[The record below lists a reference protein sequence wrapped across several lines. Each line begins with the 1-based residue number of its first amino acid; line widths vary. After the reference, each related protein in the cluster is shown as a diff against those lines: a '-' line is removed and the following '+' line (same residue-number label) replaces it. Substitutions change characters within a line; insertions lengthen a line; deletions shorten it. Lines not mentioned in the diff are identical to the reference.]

1 MKKIFAF
8 PGRFEPFGP
17 HHFKIYKK
25 LSDVNG
31 VENVFIVT
39 SNAQGPTNPLT
50 FLEKKAVMTQYG
62 IPPNQIVCCKAPYKP
77 IELTQRFN
85 PNKDSL
91 IVCCGEKDKGRIST
105 NNGSYYTDYM
115 GQVYTKPFKTQ
126 GYLYTFPHQRIN
138 YQNQEISGTV
148 LRELLP
154 NLNPNEFKDLVGWYN
169 KEIHE
174 LFKKKFAQSQIAEIY
189 DSIHLREGSITKTQL
204 QRVEQYA
211 DRLFKEYGI
220 DIEFQNLYTGTHFL
234 QRLNDPRNIDQITAD
249 ELRNIFKKASQKY
262 GNILAKSN
270 DKAEGVL
277 KDMESDINMPFII
290 KLDRSN
296 GELDFIPKTIMRKK
310 GFYSNSPV
318 FSMETFKNDFKK
330 ILNENTGFDRHIKHP
345 YEDDDLTFASFYEMM
360 LDCCVNN
367 NILASVKLDGV
378 NLQVTLVG
386 GKVRACR
393 NKSTA
398 TNPMSVEE
406 LIAKYKDKPVL
417 GGTFAKVMQ
426 AMEAY
431 IQKELPDFDFDNGR
445 TFLNLEI
452 LHPNVQKNYKHDK
465 VPTSA
470 IHNILK
476 YDALGNLTNSSQFT
490 VKPTEIN
497 GFKIIST
504 PVVILRPILP
514 TKLKELTNSYRIFI
528 ERLKPWK
535 LNANSRIS
543 DLPTDQLKH
552 DFKVFCLLVGNAII
566 QNAFSEHTDL
576 DTENINSI
584 KNRMLEILKKMEQHS
599 HDEKL
604 WQKFKTNRLIYK
616 ELGGSVNTREGVVFP
631 YKNGKVYKWTGSF
644 APINQLLN
652 LFNDK

>member
-8 PGRFEPFGP
+8 QGRFQPFGP

-50 FLEKKAVMTQYG
+50 FLEKKAVMAQYG
-62 IPPNQIVCCKAPYKP
+62 IPPNQIVCCKSPYKP
-77 IELTQRFN
+77 VELTQRFN

-91 IVCCGEKDKGRIST
+91 IVCCGEKDKGRINT

-126 GYLYTFPHQRIN
+126 GYLYTIPHQKLN
-138 YQNQEISGTV
+138 YGNQEISGTV

-174 LFKKKFAQSQIAEIY
+174 LFKRKFAQSQIAEIY
-189 DSIHLREGSITKTQL
+189 DSINLREGAITKTQL

-220 DIEFQNLYTGTHFL
+220 DIEFQNLYAGTHFL

-262 GNILAKSN
+262 GNVLAKSN

-290 KLDRSN
+290 KLDKVN

-330 ILNENTGFDRHIKHP
+330 ILNENVGFDRHIKHP
-345 YEDDDLTFASFYEMM
+345 YEDDDLTLAEFYEMM
-360 LDCCVNN
+360 LDCCANN
-367 NILASVKLDGV
+367 NVFASVKLDGI
-378 NLQVTLVG
+378 NLQATIKD

-393 NKSTA
+393 NKSTVM
-398 TNPMSVEE
+398 NPMTKEE
-406 LIAKYKDKPVL
+406 LWNKYKDKPIL
-417 GGTFAKVMQ
+417 GGTFVSALQ
-426 AMEAY
+426 AMEKY
-431 IQKELPDFDFDNGR
+431 IAQEMPDFDFDQGR
-445 TFLNLEI
+445 TFLNFEI
-452 LHPNVQKNYKHDK
+452 LHPKVQKNYKHSE
-465 VPTSA
+465 VPTIA

-476 YDALGNLTNSSQFT
+476 YDALGNLINSSALSIKETQ
-490 VKPTEIN
+490 IN
-497 GFKIIST
+497 EFKIIST
-504 PVVILRPILP
+504 PSLILHPIP
-514 TKLKELTNSYRIFI
+514 QAKLKKLIDYFNIFI

-535 LNANSRIS
+535 LNKTATTSQ
-543 DLPTDQLKH
+543 LPTEDLKH

-566 QNAFSEHTDL
+566 QNAFDEPTKL
-576 DTENINSI
+576 DMENFKSI
-584 KNRMLEILKKMEQHS
+584 EDKLTALPIKVKDCT
-599 HDEKL
+599 DEKL
-604 WQKFKTNRLIYK
+604 KGKFQANWKLFM
-616 ELGGSVNTREGVVFP
+616 ELNGQINTREGVVFP
-631 YKNGKVYKWTGSF
+631 YKNQKVYKWTGSF

-652 LFNDK
+652 LFNVK